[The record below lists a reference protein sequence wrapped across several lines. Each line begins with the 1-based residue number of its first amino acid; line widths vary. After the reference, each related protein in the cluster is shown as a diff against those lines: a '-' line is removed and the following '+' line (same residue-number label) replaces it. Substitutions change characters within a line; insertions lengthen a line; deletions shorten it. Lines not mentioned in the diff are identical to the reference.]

1 VPPRASSMGM
11 VDSSYAINGLRE
23 SDRSRERLWGRAAK
37 EGVTEIVERHQQAV
51 RASGRVCRVFPGY
64 RARACRVPRSPP
76 QRQIA
81 SRADRQE
88 PADIWPRVSS
98 SNTLF
103 RSGTV
108 SPVPPCCLSGAGS
121 RLSPSC
127 PKWGGRGF
135 QWWGKT
141 IAEAERLAFF
151 RGIDALRDRTL
162 FLFMLRCSLRVS
174 QVGRLLWSG
183 NLRHFSLDAS
193 PRFVG
198 VLDVGRQNQLHDGPS
213 GHHGHRARSSINVLA

>member
-1 VPPRASSMGM
+1 M
-11 VDSSYAINGLRE
+11 VDGSYAINGLRE
-23 SDRSRERLWGRAAK
+23 SDRSRERLWGERQR

-51 RASGRVCRVFPGY
+51 MASGAVCRVLPGY

-81 SRADRQE
+81 SRADWQE

-108 SPVPPCCLSGAGS
+108 SSVPPCCLGGAGS
-121 RLSPSC
+121 RLSASC
-127 PKWGGRGF
+127 PKWDGRGF
-135 QWWGKT
+135 QWWGRT
-141 IAEAERLAFF
+141 IPEAERLAFF

-162 FLFMLRCSLRVS
+162 FLFMLRCNLRVS
-174 QVGRLLWSG
+174 QVSRLLWSG
-183 NLRHFSLDAS
+183 NLRLFSLDTS

-198 VLDVGRQNQLHDGPS
+198 VLDVGHQNQHRDGPS
-213 GHHGHRARSSINVLA
+213 GHHGHRARSSINALA